1 MSETRSEMNGNRAA
15 SESLQAHFHEIC
27 RSNIPSNYLASG
39 LFSVRII
46 STFVHN
52 EVTDDQ
58 TGKNNHHRIQTM
70 LKAVKSSME
79 LRQDTFEEFVKV
91 LSEDVPT
98 GKILAENIM
107 TTYKSQYTEHTDI
120 MIRCIVFST
129 DYFHF

>member
-1 MSETRSEMNGNRAA
+1 MSEMNGNRAA
-15 SESLQAHFHEIC
+15 SAESLQAHFHEIC
-27 RSNIPSNYLASG
+27 SSNIPSNYLASR
-39 LFSVRII
+39 LFSVKLI
-46 STFVHN
+46 SKYVHN
-52 EVTDDQ
+52 EVTDDH
-58 TGKNNHHRIQTM
+58 TGHTDYHRIQTM

-107 TTYKSQYTEHTDI
+107 KTYEGTQNTLSDTLSDSLY
-120 MIRCIVFST
+120 CLFST